1 VSKNSNARRAQR
13 LKDQWL
19 DALDWM
25 RDANAAKLDGTAKG
39 LLIRVGTHSMA
50 EWHLEKFFELVEQE
64 VRVYD

>member
-1 VSKNSNARRAQR
+1 MDDAAESNVY
-13 LKDQWL
+13 
-19 DALDWM
+19 
-25 RDANAAKLDGTAKG
+25 AKG